1 MSSCSETAGMRAS
14 NRASAAG
21 TSPRPILGEA
31 PQRNTAR
38 SGSAACAAR
47 STAERI
53 CSKARSISA
62 RKREASCV
70 GVSRPRTRLNSLA
83 PS

>member
-1 MSSCSETAGMRAS
+1 M
-14 NRASAAG
+14 
-21 TSPRPILGEA
+21 LGEA
-31 PQRNTAR
+31 PQRKTER
-38 SGSAACAAR
+38 SGCAACAAR

-62 RKREASCV
+62 RKRAASWV